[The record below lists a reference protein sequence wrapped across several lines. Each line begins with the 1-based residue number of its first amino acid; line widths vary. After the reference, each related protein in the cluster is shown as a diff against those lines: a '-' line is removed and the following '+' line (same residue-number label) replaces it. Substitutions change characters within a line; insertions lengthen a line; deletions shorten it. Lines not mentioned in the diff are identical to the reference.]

1 MISHDATEYR
11 RIRAQTLVS
20 RHRRISVCQARS
32 VPVLALWA
40 TPRTV
45 STAFERMM
53 IERGDHLVLDEPWS
67 RAYYFGPERRS
78 DRYPLTFPESTYAAV
93 EAGVLAAGRT
103 STVFV
108 KDMAYHAAP
117 GISDDALQAM
127 THTFLVREPRAALTS
142 LHRRWPDFT
151 DDEAGYEAQQVLFER
166 VSDVTGSTP
175 SVIDSDALRAEP
187 DRVIARWC
195 EQVGIDHRP
204 DSLQWEAGMQ
214 PEWQLWRSWYE
225 NAAASTGFA
234 RPSPAPLDDEALPSQ
249 IAELLPAAER
259 AVESLQAHAIEP
271 FADHGDGLR
280 DDTRHRG

>member
-1 MISHDATEYR
+1 MISHGATEYR
-11 RIRAQTLVS
+11 RVRTQTHVS
-20 RHRRISVCQARS
+20 RQRRIPMWQARP
-32 VPVLALWA
+32 VPVLAVWA

-78 DRYPLTFPESTYAAV
+78 DRYPLTFPESTYDAV

-117 GISDDALQAM
+117 GISDGALGAM
-127 THTFLVREPRAALTS
+127 THTFLVRDPRAALTS

-151 DDEAGYEAQQVLFER
+151 DDEAGYEAQRVLFDR
-166 VSDVTGSTP
+166 VRDVTGSTP
-175 SVIDSDALRAEP
+175 PVIDSDALRADP
-187 DRVIARWC
+187 DRVVASWC

-204 DSLQWEAGMQ
+204 DSLQWKAGMR

-225 NAAASTGFA
+225 NTAASTGFTP
-234 RPSPAPLDDEALPSQ
+234 PSPAHLDDEDLPRR

-259 AVESLQAHAIEP
+259 AVESLQAHAIGP
-271 FADHGDGLR
+271 
-280 DDTRHRG
+280 DTTG

>member
-1 MISHDATEYR
+1 MISHGATEYR
-11 RIRAQTLVS
+11 RVRAQTLVS
-20 RHRRISVCQARS
+20 RHSQIPVCQARS

-103 STVFV
+103 TTVFV

-127 THTFLVREPRAALTS
+127 THTFLVRDPRAALTS

-151 DDEAGYEAQQVLFER
+151 DDEAGYEAQRVLFER
-166 VSDVTGSTP
+166 VCDVTGSTP
-175 SVIDSDALRAEP
+175 PVIDSDDLRADP

-195 EQVGIDHRP
+195 EQVDIDHRP
-204 DSLQWEAGMQ
+204 ESLQWEAGMQ

-234 RPSPAPLDDEALPSQ
+234 PPSSAPPDHE
-249 IAELLPAAER
+249 ELSARVAGLLAAAER
-259 AVESLQAHAIEP
+259 DVAPLQAHALVAETP
-271 FADHGDGLR
+271 R
-280 DDTRHRG
+280 

>member
-1 MISHDATEYR
+1 MWH
-11 RIRAQTLVS
+11 
-20 RHRRISVCQARS
+20 ARP

-93 EAGVLAAGRT
+93 EAGVLDAERT
-103 STVFV
+103 STVFL

-117 GISDDALQAM
+117 GISDDALRAM
-127 THTFLVREPRAALTS
+127 THTFLVREPLAALAS

-151 DDEAGYEAQQVLFER
+151 DDEAGYDAQRVLFDR
-166 VSDVTGSTP
+166 VCQVTGATP
-175 SVIDSDALRAEP
+175 AVIDSDELRADP
-187 DRVIARWC
+187 DGVIARWC
-195 EQVGIDHRP
+195 EEVGLEHRP
-204 DSLQWEAGMQ
+204 ESLQWEAGMQ

-234 RPSPAPLDDEALPSQ
+234 PPSSTSIER
-249 IAELLPAAER
+249 AELPPRVAEVLPAAER
-259 AVESLQAHAIEP
+259 AVESLRAHAIG
-271 FADHGDGLR
+271 AGVR
-280 DDTRHRG
+280 R